1 MYLIEISR
9 YHIKYNYVIEEG
21 QQAFFEISKLDT
33 LVAFNLWL
41 SNNEIG

>member
-21 QQAFFEISKLDT
+21 QQAFLKFR
-33 LVAFNLWL
+33 NL
-41 SNNEIG
+41 IH